1 MSNKL
6 TADAIA
12 SLVSADIPKLKR
24 LNLACNHL
32 GTAAARHISK
42 STWLDLCSL
51 SLQNNAFDNAA
62 MAFLARG
69 NWPHLM
75 ELRVFGNEVCVL
87 GLELLMAGQ
96 WPCLRHLVL
105 DGTLVT
111 AASWTLLD
119 LSGPLPDCE
128 SIQTMGFLCS

>member
-1 MSNKL
+1 
-6 TADAIA
+6 
-12 SLVSADIPKLKR
+12 
-24 LNLACNHL
+24 
-32 GTAAARHISK
+32 
-42 STWLDLCSL
+42 
-51 SLQNNAFDNAA
+51 

-69 NWPHLM
+69 NWPDLM

-96 WPCLRHLVL
+96 WPHLWHLVL

-128 SIQTMGFLCS
+128 FIVTMSRVFAALITLRFVDEHVVWLELERVEFVIGSACMAEVKDKGRVTKPVESTF